1 MELSAAGEEEDREVE
16 MMHKQHVQVDD
27 SSTAVVEFNSVGVA
41 GAQNMLE
48 RK

>member
-16 MMHKQHVQVDD
+16 MMHKQHVQVKD
-27 SSTAVVEFNSVGVA
+27 SSTAVVEFSGVGVA
-41 GAQNMLE
+41 GVQNMLE

>member
-27 SSTAVVEFNSVGVA
+27 SSTAVEFNGVGVA